1 MPVKTG
7 RAPRR
12 NRYGGGVL
20 VELAVGDAYGAA
32 FEYAPAAVVA
42 EHNTVTGYCR
52 HPTHAG
58 IAPGDYTDDTQMTLA
73 LAELLVDGAEWTPL
87 TIATKFVEVFRRD
100 PRVGYASRFHGFL
113 QATRTGAEFLA
124 GIRPDSD
131 KSGAAMRVTP
141 VGLLTSVDE
150 VRDRAAVQARVT
162 HDTPAGVAA
171 AEAAALAVHY
181 CHHDLGPLRDVAAW
195 ISDTTGVD
203 WTRPWAGKVGP
214 KGEMAV
220 RAALTALAD
229 ATSMRE
235 LLRACVAFT
244 GDVDTVATIALA
256 AASRSAEVADDL
268 PMALIKNLE
277 RGPYGFPYLYDLDR
291 RLLSA
296 VSPPVTDPAAL
307 VGTWSDDALYL
318 GAMEAE
324 SVTFAAD
331 GTGHHLWE
339 NAIGHE
345 KTPFRWALTA
355 PGEVRVDD
363 EVRTARLGPGTT
375 ATGDRI
381 TVLTLGEARYGRS
394 QHL

>member
-1 MPVKTG
+1 M
-7 RAPRR
+7 
-12 NRYGGGVL
+12 L

-32 FEYAPAAVVA
+32 FEYAPAAMVA
-42 EHNTVTGYCR
+42 EHNTVTDYCR
-52 HPTHAG
+52 HPTHTG

-73 LAELLVDGAEWTPL
+73 LAELLVDGAEWTPPV
-87 TIATKFVEVFRRD
+87 IAAKFVEVFHRD
-100 PRVGYASRFHGFL
+100 PRVGYASRFQGFL
-113 QATRTGAEFLA
+113 RATRTGAEFLA
-124 GIRPDSD
+124 TIRPDSD

-141 VGLLTSVDE
+141 VGLLPSVDE
-150 VRDRAAVQARVT
+150 VREYAAVQARIT

-181 CHHDLGPLRDVAAW
+181 CHHELGPLRDVAGW
-195 ISDTTGVD
+195 VSDRTGVD
-203 WTRPWAGKVGP
+203 WTRPWSGKVGP

-220 RAALTALAD
+220 RAALTALAA

-256 AASRSAEVADDL
+256 AGSRSPEVADDL
-268 PMALIKNLE
+268 PMALFRNLE

-296 VSPPVTDPAAL
+296 MSPPVTDPAAL
-307 VGTWSDDALYL
+307 LGTWSDDALYL
-318 GAMEAE
+318 GAMAAE
-324 SVTFAAD
+324 SVTFEAD

-339 NAIGHE
+339 NAAAQE

-363 EVRTARLGPGTT
+363 EVRTARIGPGTT

-381 TVLTLGEARYGRS
+381 TVLTLGGTRYGRC
-394 QHL
+394 LPVTTAPATGTA